1 MDNLLHGRRKIVTSC
16 LPAQMQQPGFV
27 GPTLNRDT
35 LPTELNNA
43 LMVHEKNCAEEHQ
56 LLDIYKN
63 RQKIFRRSG
72 EDRLVNNMVGIPY
85 PNAFTR
91 QIVGYT
97 YPEGIQLVQNRMEYL
112 KDVETVN
119 RYLRSENKAALD
131 KVMADEQSIFGTHYR
146 AVLPDTVQFDE
157 SPLEIYAMDIF
168 NTFVAY
174 SAYNGNRQVYA
185 WNCFKV
191 KKPDGEERYIHQIYT
206 AYEKFTYN
214 SSSSRSVQPT
224 DFVSEQPHILGDIP
238 IIEYPNNEFRL
249 GDWELAVSLFDA
261 INDIASDSVN
271 DVEQT
276 VRSYLALFGVD
287 PDKTDIKEA
296 KKNQILVFNG
306 QPGVNQDA
314 KFITAQ
320 IDGNSAALLRSYF
333 EDAVRMVVG
342 IPDRNSS
349 GGGDTG
355 EAINAKN
362 GWREI
367 DTVAKNKTMYT
378 EMAER
383 RFLKIVLNILSPK
396 YISSKLTPL
405 DIDIKIPRNK
415 DENLQTKVQAGSIMD
430 EMGFDEHDTVEHM
443 DITGD
448 IEGLATRWIA
458 AKKRRKEEAVNQPW
472 NTPTGA
478 DKDDSAQNSGNNPQ
492 SNNQPLDKA
501 TNQ

>member
-1 MDNLLHGRRKIVTSC
+1 MELLHGRHKITTSC
-16 LPAQMQQPGFV
+16 LPVQIQQPGFV
-27 GPTLNRDT
+27 GNTLNKDT

-43 LMVHEKNCAEEHQ
+43 LMIQGKNRAEMHQ

-63 RQKIFRRSG
+63 RQKIFKRSAN
-72 EDRLVNNMVGIPY
+72 DRLVNNLVAIPY

-97 YPEGIQLVQNRMEYL
+97 YPNGIQLVQHLANNR

-119 RYLRSENKAALD
+119 RFLQAENKIAFD
-131 KVMADEQSIFGTHYR
+131 KIMADEQSIYGTHFR
-146 AVLPDTVQFDE
+146 AVFPDVIQADE
-157 SPLEIYAMDIF
+157 SPIEIYAMDVF
-168 NTFVAY
+168 HTFVAY
-174 SAYNGNRQVYA
+174 SAYNSSRPVYA
-185 WNCFKV
+185 WNCFKI
-191 KKPDGEERYIHQIYT
+191 KLLTGEERYIHQIYT

-214 SSSSRSVQPT
+214 SSSDMCIQPT
-224 DFVSEQPHILGDIP
+224 DFVSEQPHILGEIP

-249 GDWELAVSLFDA
+249 GDWELAISLFDA
-261 INDIASDSVN
+261 INDLASDSVN
-271 DVEQT
+271 DVAQT
-276 VRSYLALFGVD
+276 VMSYLALFGVD
-287 PDKTDIKEA
+287 PDKTDIEKA
-296 KKNQILVFNG
+296 KKDRILVFHG
-306 QPGVNQDA
+306 EPGINQDA

-320 IDGNSAALLRSYF
+320 IDGSSANLLRAYL
-333 EDAVRMVVG
+333 EDATRLVCG

-396 YISSKLTPL
+396 YISNSVTPL

-415 DENLQTKVQAGSIMD
+415 DENLQTKVQAGQIMD
-430 EMGFDEHDTVEHM
+430 QMGFDEADTVEHM

-448 IEGLATRWIA
+448 VQGLAKRWQA
-458 AKKRRKEEAVNQPW
+458 AKKKRTAEIASSSKPK
-472 NTPTGA
+472 NTLE
-478 DKDDSAQNSGNNPQ
+478 KDPPSEGDPNDPESS
-492 SNNQPLDKA
+492 L
-501 TNQ
+501 

>member
-1 MDNLLHGRRKIVTSC
+1 MELLHGRRKITTSC
-16 LPAQMQQPGFV
+16 LPVQMQQPGFI
-27 GPTLNRDT
+27 GSTLDRNT
-35 LPTELNNA
+35 LPDELNDA
-43 LMVHEKNCAEEHQ
+43 LMIHAKNSAEEHK
-56 LLDIYKN
+56 LLDIYRNK
-63 RQKIFRRSG
+63 QKIFLRSG

-91 QIVGYT
+91 DIVGYT
-97 YPEGIQLVQNRMEYL
+97 YPNGIILVQNKMDYL
-112 KDVETVN
+112 KDVETIN
-119 RYLRSENKAALD
+119 RFLRAENKIAFD
-131 KVMADEQSIFGTHYR
+131 KIMADEQSIFGTHYR

-174 SAYNGNRQVYA
+174 SAYNGNRPVYA

-214 SSSSRSVQPT
+214 SSSNRSVQPT
-224 DFVSEQPHILGDIP
+224 DFVSEKPHILGDIP

-249 GDWELAVSLFDA
+249 GDWELAISLFDA

-271 DVEQT
+271 DVEQC
-276 VRSYLALFGVD
+276 VKSYLALFGVD
-287 PDKTDIKEA
+287 PDTADIASA
-296 KKNQILVFNG
+296 KKNQILVFKG
-306 QPGVNQDA
+306 APGINQDA

-320 IDGNSAALLRSYF
+320 IDGNSVNLLRAYF
-333 EDAVRMVVG
+333 EDALRMSLG

-367 DTVAKNKTMYT
+367 DTVAKTKAMYT
-378 EMAER
+378 EMSER

-396 YISSKLTPL
+396 YISGEITPL
-405 DIDIKIPRNK
+405 DIGIKIPRNK
-415 DENLQTKVQAGSIMD
+415 DENLQTKVQAGQGMD
-430 EMGFDEHDTVEHM
+430 DMGFDETDTVEHM
-443 DITGD
+443 GITED
-448 IEGLATRWIA
+448 VQGLAARWVA
-458 AKKRRKEEAVNQPW
+458 AKKRRQAEAATKQPE
-472 NTPTGA
+472 NPDGG
-478 DKDDSAQNSGNNPQ
+478 DPNSQQNDNNLQNS
-492 SNNQPLDKA
+492 NQPLDKA
-501 TNQ
+501 ANQ

>member
-1 MDNLLHGRRKIVTSC
+1 MEELLHGRRKITTSC
-16 LPAQMQQPGFV
+16 LPVQMQQKNFV
-27 GPTLNRDT
+27 GSTLNRAT
-35 LPTELNNA
+35 LPAELNNV
-43 LMVHEKNCAEEHQ
+43 LMIHMKNQRDLHQ

-63 RQKIFRRSG
+63 RQKILKRSCD
-72 EDRLVNNMVGIPY
+72 DRLVNNMVAVPY

-97 YPEGIQLVQNRMEYL
+97 YPNGVQFVQNKRDYL

-119 RYLRSENKAALD
+119 RFLRAENKIAFD
-131 KVMADEQSIFGTHYR
+131 KIMADEQSIYGTHFR
-146 AVLPDTVQFDE
+146 AVLPDTIQFDV

-174 SAYNGNRQVYA
+174 SAYNSTRPVYA

-214 SSSSRSVQPT
+214 SSSNLGIQPT
-224 DFVSEQPHILGDIP
+224 DFVSEEPHILGEIP

-249 GDWELAVSLFDA
+249 GDWELAISLFDA
-261 INDIASDSVN
+261 INNLASDSVN
-271 DVEQT
+271 DVAQT
-276 VRSYLALFGVD
+276 VLSYLALFGVD
-287 PDKTDIKEA
+287 PDETDITKA
-296 KKNQILVFNG
+296 KKDRILVFKG
-306 QPGVNQDA
+306 ATGINQDA

-320 IDGNSAALLRSYF
+320 IDGSSASLLRSYL
-333 EDAVRMVVG
+333 EDATRLVCG

-396 YISSKLTPL
+396 YISNDITPL

-415 DENLQTKVQAGSIMD
+415 DENLQTKVQAGSTMD
-430 EMGFDEHDTVEHM
+430 QMGFDEADTIEHM
-443 DITGD
+443 DITED
-448 IEGLATRWIA
+448 VQGLAMRWQAAKQRRQAEA
-458 AKKRRKEEAVNQPW
+458 AKKQVKAQTGVKNDGSNDGNSPEKDDPPLDNAVNE
-472 NTPTGA
+472 
-478 DKDDSAQNSGNNPQ
+478 
-492 SNNQPLDKA
+492 
-501 TNQ
+501 